1 MVIHKFCS
9 SADEVDKF
17 LNSKYVEVVA
27 ITKSAY
33 CDGGGEVFTSYT
45 IFYNYEKSK

>member
-1 MVIHKFCS
+1 MVTHKFCS

-17 LNSKYVEVVA
+17 LNSKCVKVIA

-33 CDGGGEVFTSYT
+33 CDIAGGLAVSYT
-45 IFYNYEKSK
+45 IFYEDDE